1 MNNFPDHVVPR
12 RATSTGFQQSGVL
25 QRIKSRYRYT
35 QLAIARPET
44 TNNVPQF
51 FTKLNCYTPSFKN
64 CSLLLRHTPSESSL
78 DFDAFVGD
86 VRDHEWKRAPAID
99 SFESRAAQ
107 AISGASTTG
116 SIATSNANDENQRAR
131 GLDASIMQ
139 QLHPPTYTCDE
150 AWIALPPLPR
160 GPRRGPGVCAVTREV
175 GGKKNTIFVA
185 GGWDGKHALNV
196 ILSIV

>member
-1 MNNFPDHVVPR
+1 MLGDLYSYSEPP
-12 RATSTGFQQSGVL
+12 RATGNDVQTIPPSLQPAAKCDPPSVRGMGVEPPIL
-25 QRIKSRYRYT
+25 Q
-35 QLAIARPET
+35 
-44 TNNVPQF
+44 
-51 FTKLNCYTPSFKN
+51 
-64 CSLLLRHTPSESSL
+64 RHTPSDSSL

-116 SIATSNANDENQRAR
+116 SIATSNANENQRAR